1 MGYTNN
7 RITKPVSFKDVQ
19 NALGVSY
26 TELAQLCI
34 CDNINKW
41 AMYKPISHASIG
53 VLSESDR
60 GSKTYG
66 LSAIQNE
73 KAIDLYKGNIAA
85 NDTNFNA
92 AVASS
97 YDWKYTKP
105 TGGSSSPYRLADFV
119 DPSSTR
125 GYYHLTPPPIE
136 IVGNAVFTKNQLSD
150 VANTY
155 WVTAIVPSGDITNWR
170 LQIYTTYTKSQTL
183 EAGLVYSGYKA
194 RWGTASQDNI
204 NGASSDVIPITYL
217 LGDSILNQNWRMG
230 LLVYAPAVSGLF
242 SAEAGLF
249 VSKTTLK
256 YAHTNG
262 NSGNTGNMISVDL
275 CTNQRLAQHMLAC
288 FGSANTMNFR
298 ALPVMVKDCYIQYTN
313 SLIPEQEHGRSYI
326 TNNNSGATSPQ
337 IYSLPSGSMEIKIII
352 KSSGGGGGSGTS
364 DRVAGPWTLGT
375 KFSGTYIPSSSGST
389 SIRIMNLCIFVTNNT
404 PKGATRFSVDLDYE
418 STTPTGVT
426 TKSTINSTYNATAGD
441 KFTSDGNTYYGII
454 LTAAPELFI
463 KAIRIFTYTEL

>member
-1 MGYTNN
+1 MGYNNN
-7 RITKPVSFKDVQ
+7 RVTKPVSFKDVQ
-19 NALGVSY
+19 SALGVSY
-26 TELAQLCI
+26 TGLAQLCI

-41 AMYKPISHASIG
+41 AMYKPISHTSIG

-66 LSAIQNE
+66 LSAVQNA

-92 AVASS
+92 AVTSS

-119 DPSSTR
+119 DPTSSTR

-136 IVGNAVFTKNQLSD
+136 IEGNAVFTKDQLTA

-155 WVTAIVPSGDITNWR
+155 WVTATVPSGDITNWR

-204 NGASSDVIPITYL
+204 NGASTDVIPLTYL
-217 LGDSILNQNWRMG
+217 LGDAILNQNWRMG

-256 YAHTNG
+256 YAHANG
-262 NSGNTGNMISVDL
+262 NSGTTGNMISVDL
-275 CTNQRLAQHMLAC
+275 CTNQLLAQHMLAC
-288 FGSANTMNFR
+288 FGSASTMNFR

-313 SLIPEQEHGRSYI
+313 AWISGQEHGRSYI

-337 IYSLPSGSMEIKIII
+337 IYSLPSGSMEIKITIN
-352 KSSGGGGGSGTS
+352 SSGGGGSDTS

-375 KFSGTYIPSSSGST
+375 KFSGTYIQSGGST
-389 SIRIMNLCIFVTNNT
+389 SVRAINNLCIFVTNNT
-404 PKGATRFSVDLDYE
+404 SGGASRFTVDLDYE
-418 STTPTGVT
+418 STSPNGVT
-426 TKSTINSTYNATAGD
+426 TRYTINSTYNATAGQ
-441 KFTSDGNTYYGII
+441 KFTSNGNTYYGII
-454 LTAAPELFI
+454 LIAMPELVI
-463 KAIRIFTYTEL
+463 KTIRTFTYTAL